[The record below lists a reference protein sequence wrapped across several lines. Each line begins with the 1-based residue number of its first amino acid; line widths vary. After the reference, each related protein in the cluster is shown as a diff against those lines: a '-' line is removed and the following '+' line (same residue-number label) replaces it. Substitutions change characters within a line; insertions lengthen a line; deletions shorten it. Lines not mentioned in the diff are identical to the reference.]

1 LDGFAAFAGEAL
13 AVPTRRSSWQTED
26 LDPFRDLVRTFFA
39 KEVTPHQERFAEQQH
54 VDRELWR
61 KAGEIGLHC
70 VSIPE
75 AYGGGGG
82 TFAHEAVL
90 LEEQARA
97 GDSSFGIG
105 VHSGIVAHYLL
116 AYGTEAQRHRW
127 LPQLAAGELVGAI
140 AMTEPGA
147 GSDLQ
152 GITTRAVRDGDEYVI
167 NGAKTFITNGGQAG
181 LVIVVAKTDPGQ
193 GAKGISLLVVQ
204 TDRAEGFR
212 RGRVLNK
219 VGLHGQD
226 TAELFFDDVRVPA
239 ANLLGEVEG
248 QGFGQ
253 LMRQLPQERLIIAV
267 GSIAAI
273 ERAVEVT
280 VEYVKQR
287 RAFGRELFDFQN
299 TRFVLAECATEAAV
313 TRSFVDD
320 CIERHLADELD
331 ATTAAMAKWWS
342 TDRLCRVVDDCVQ
355 LFGGYGYMTEYPIA
369 RAWADARVQR
379 IYGGTNEIMKELI
392 ARSL

>member
-1 LDGFAAFAGEAL
+1 
-13 AVPTRRSSWQTED
+13 VPTRRSSWQTED

>member
-1 LDGFAAFAGEAL
+1 ML
-13 AVPTRRSSWQTED
+13 TRRSPWLTED
-26 LDPFRDLVRTFFA
+26 LDPIRDLARTFFA
-39 KEVTPHQERFAEQQH
+39 KEVAPHQERFAAQQH
-54 VDRELWR
+54 VDRELWH
-61 KAGEIGLHC
+61 KAGEVGLLC
-70 VSIPE
+70 PSIPE
-75 AYGGGGG
+75 TYGGGGG
-82 TFAHEAVL
+82 TFAHEAVIYQ
-90 LEEQARA
+90 EQARA

-116 AYGTEAQRHRW
+116 GYGTEEQKRRW
-127 LPQLAAGELVGAI
+127 LPRLASGELVGAI

-152 GITTRAVRDGDEYVI
+152 GITTRAVRDGEEYVLT
-167 NGAKTFITNGGQAG
+167 GAKTFITNGSQAG
-181 LVIVVAKTDPGQ
+181 LVIVVAKTDPAA
-193 GAKGISLLVVQ
+193 GARGVSLLVVE
-204 TDRAEGFR
+204 TDGAEGFR
-212 RGRVLNK
+212 RGRVLHK

-239 ANLLGEVEG
+239 ANLLGGQEG
-248 QGFGQ
+248 QGFVQ
-253 LMRQLPQERLIIAV
+253 LMQQLPQERLIIAV
-267 GSIAAI
+267 SSIAAL

-280 VEYVKQR
+280 VDYVKQR
-287 RAFGRELFDFQN
+287 KAFGRELLGFQN

-320 CIERHLADELD
+320 CVQRHLTGELD
-331 ATTAAMAKWWS
+331 AATAAMAKWWS
-342 TDRLCRVVDDCVQ
+342 TDRLCRVVDECVQ

-369 RAWADARVQR
+369 RAWTDARVQR